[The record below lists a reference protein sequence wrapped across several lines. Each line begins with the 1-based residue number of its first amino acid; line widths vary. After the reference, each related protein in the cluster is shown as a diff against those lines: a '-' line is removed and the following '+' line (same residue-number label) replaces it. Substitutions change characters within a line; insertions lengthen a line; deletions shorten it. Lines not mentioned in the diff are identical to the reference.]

1 MQIKMSN
8 LNYNFDNNGN
18 TTSINI
24 SFTGNEGTNFISATM
39 VVTPDDLPQGVDT
52 LDDLNRKQVQELGR
66 EKLAK
71 YTALTTAT
79 PTQGSNTTGTTKQ
92 WNISTILFLAISTT

>member
-18 TTSINI
+18 TSSINI
-24 SFTGNEGTNFISATM
+24 SFSGNEGSNFISATM
-39 VVTPDDLPQGVDT
+39 VVPPDDFPQGVDT
-52 LDDLNRKQVQELGR
+52 LDDLNRKQVQTLGR

-79 PTQGSNTTGTTKQ
+79 PTQGSNTTGTTK
-92 WNISTILFLAISTT
+92 

>member
-18 TTSINI
+18 TSSINI
-24 SFTGNEGTNFISATM
+24 SFSGNEGSNFISATM

-52 LDDLNRKQVQELGR
+52 IDDLNRKQVQTLGR

-79 PTQGSNTTGTTKQ
+79 PTQGSNTTGTAK
-92 WNISTILFLAISTT
+92 

>member
-24 SFTGNEGTNFISATM
+24 SFSGNEGTNFISATM

-52 LDDLNRKQVQELGR
+52 LDDLNRKQVQTLGR

-71 YTALTTAT
+71 YTALTTAA
-79 PTQGSNTTGTTKQ
+79 PTQGSNTTGTTK
-92 WNISTILFLAISTT
+92 

>member
-24 SFTGNEGTNFISATM
+24 SFTGNEGSNFISATM
-39 VVTPDDLPQGVDT
+39 VATPDDLPQGVDT
-52 LDDLNRKQVQELGR
+52 LDDLNRKQVQTLGR

-79 PTQGSNTTGTTKQ
+79 PTQGSN
-92 WNISTILFLAISTT
+92 STETVK

>member
-1 MQIKMSN
+1 
-8 LNYNFDNNGN
+8 
-18 TTSINI
+18 
-24 SFTGNEGTNFISATM
+24 M

-79 PTQGSNTTGTTKQ
+79 PTQGSNTTGTAK
-92 WNISTILFLAISTT
+92 

>member
-8 LNYNFDNNGN
+8 LNYNFDNDGN

-24 SFTGNEGTNFISATM
+24 SFSGSEGTNFISATM

-52 LDDLNRKQVQELGR
+52 LDDLNRKQVQTLGR

-71 YTALTTAT
+71 YTALTTVT
-79 PTQGSNTTGTTKQ
+79 PTQGSN
-92 WNISTILFLAISTT
+92 STETAK

>member
-24 SFTGNEGTNFISATM
+24 SFSGNEGSNFISATM

-66 EKLAK
+66 ARYIASRDGVALPRTTPAPSICALLTAVSLA
-71 YTALTTAT
+71 
-79 PTQGSNTTGTTKQ
+79 
-92 WNISTILFLAISTT
+92 